1 VPTFDIEETHRLRG
15 RTGARRRCSRHDVQV
30 GRRRRGRVGDVFMIP
45 LADDLV
51 AVGQV
56 LDERVGAE
64 LLVDIF
70 AGAHAPDEAMKVAA
84 SAPFALLGS
93 TLDALFV
100 HDRWVV
106 VGRTEPRHDVRRPT
120 FKVAVAPGRGSRRC
134 PIRRA
139 ARAITPTG
147 CRRVGW

>member
-1 VPTFDIEETHRLRG
+1 M
-15 RTGARRRCSRHDVQV
+15 
-30 GRRRRGRVGDVFMIP
+30 GDVFMIP